1 MYVSFSS
8 TTLASIT
15 VPYIKPML
23 LGRTFDYSKSIVGND
38 IFSASIRNNPVKT
51 EHYKTDIKYK
61 MIRSAKDVRDV
72 LDVSGQLS
80 LQVMAGL
87 LDIKGK
93 GSYLKES
100 SESGNIVEVVA
111 IISVQT
117 VRQNIECSRS
127 KHPLLMEV

>member
-1 MYVSFSS
+1 
-8 TTLASIT
+8 
-15 VPYIKPML
+15 ML
-23 LGRTFDYSKSIVGND
+23 LGRTFDYSMSKVGND
-38 IFSASIRNNPVKT
+38 IFPASVRNNPEIRDHHKF
-51 EHYKTDIKYK
+51 YIKYR
-61 MIRSAKDVRDV
+61 MIRDAKDVRDI

-100 SESGNIVEVVA
+100 SESGNIVEVLA

-117 VRQNIECSRS
+117 VRQSIERS
-127 KHPLLMEV
+127 LSKYPLLIEA